1 MRNFSQN
8 KITNRNTFSKPSYR
22 IVYSKK
28 NSANLNSHENNC
40 QNIKTPIHNN
50 KKSYENENKSLTVKM
65 LKNKENLNINYLN
78 NRNFINNYSSSRKSS
93 HLICSKIANKCNF
106 IEPKN
111 LFHNDALKNIGSN
124 TKRKLF

>member
-1 MRNFSQN
+1 
-8 KITNRNTFSKPSYR
+8 
-22 IVYSKK
+22 
-28 NSANLNSHENNC
+28 
-40 QNIKTPIHNN
+40 
-50 KKSYENENKSLTVKM
+50 M

-78 NRNFINNYSSSRKSS
+78 NRNFINNYSSRKSS
-93 HLICSKIANKCNF
+93 NLIYSKIANKCNF